1 MPNVQN
7 FLSLPSATPSLL
19 ALHKR
24 TDDPAIRFE
33 IARIYVNC
41 IRAVFAS
48 RPPNPNAADSGSG
61 ADGEGETPSSR
72 EATTAPAT
80 SAEALAQLT
89 SDGVA
94 QITADMLAQ
103 SAQYP
108 ILANE
113 SIIALAL
120 LATFGGE
127 DAGESINDPCDYV
140 NG

>member
-1 MPNVQN
+1 MLNVQT
-7 FLSLPSATPSLL
+7 FLFLPSATPSLL

-48 RPPNPNAADSGSG
+48 RPPAPQAAISSS
-61 ADGEGETPSSR
+61 AAEGEGETPSSR
-72 EATTAPAT
+72 KATTAPAT

-89 SDGVA
+89 SDGVV
-94 QITADMLAQ
+94 QIIADMLAQ

-120 LATFGGE
+120 LATFGG
-127 DAGESINDPCDYV
+127 DGVGDGECTTTHI
-140 NG
+140 